1 MSRPALEWIP
11 GAFAVCRLAATDD
24 VPAWALTGS
33 GFVSITRSDRELSI
47 VVPQERV
54 PADVTAER
62 GWVAFRIAG
71 TLDFSQ
77 VGVIAGL
84 TDPLAKAG
92 ISVFVISTYETD
104 VVLVKSKDTARA
116 IEALGTVADVSR
128 LW

>member
-1 MSRPALEWIP
+1 MSGPALEWIP
-11 GAFAVCRLAATDD
+11 GAFAVCRLAAKDD

-33 GFVSITRSDRELSI
+33 EFVSITRSDRELSI
-47 VVPQERV
+47 VVPQESV

-62 GWVAFRIAG
+62 GWVAIRIAG

-84 TDPLAKAG
+84 TGALAEAR

-104 VVLVKSKDTARA
+104 VVLVKSKHTARA

-128 LW
+128 L